1 MEASLQQV
9 DQLECD
15 LGILFFQALINF
27 HKVFGKELKGFFR
40 FFSSNVFNKLAFK
53 PSSVTKKKREMKTE
67 AAETNR
73 GWGFGRKKGYGRVE
87 EFTVFF

>member
-15 LGILFFQALINF
+15 LGVLFFQALINF
-27 HKVFGKELKGFFR
+27 HKVSGKELKGFFR

-53 PSSVTKKKREMKTE
+53 PSSVTKKKGK
-67 AAETNR
+67 
-73 GWGFGRKKGYGRVE
+73 
-87 EFTVFF
+87 